1 MPGVRGA
8 VSAGQRPAHVPGEG
22 LPHGLVPL
30 RVWVRKRRFRCV
42 AALCPWRSFT
52 QSCAQLPA
60 RSRLTT
66 RLRVKVTAAVTATN
80 RAMSDVA
87 TEHDL
92 AWATVHR
99 ILVAAAVTAVGRA
112 APTSVIGIDETRARS
127 VRWTQQQDGALSSA
141 TSVWRRSNPWM
152 TSTVDLDLDPTH
164 PVHAAS
170 TPWWDHRAGTGP
182 LGCVRQGLDS
192 VAEQRV
198 PGRRHG

>member
-1 MPGVRGA
+1 MPGLGGVLSGL
-8 VSAGQRPAHVPGEG
+8 VKERPTCRVKD

-42 AALCPWRSFT
+42 EALCPRRSFT

-80 RAMSDVA
+80 RAMSEVA

-92 AWATVHR
+92 AWGTVHR
-99 ILVAAAVTAVGRA
+99 ILAAAVVTAVGQA

-127 VRWTQQQDGALSSA
+127 VRWLRQQAL
-141 TSVWRRSNPWM
+141 
-152 TSTVDLDLDPTH
+152 
-164 PVHAAS
+164 
-170 TPWWDHRAGTGP
+170 
-182 LGCVRQGLDS
+182 
-192 VAEQRV
+192 E
-198 PGRRHG
+198 